1 MKSSEI
7 RNQFFDYFSKKGH
20 SFIRSSSLVPKE
32 DPTLLFNNAGMNQF
46 KRILLGKEKPKD
58 VRVYNSQ
65 KCVRVSGKHNDLEEV
80 GLDNYHHTFFEM
92 LGNWSF
98 GDYYKKEAIEW
109 AWELFT
115 DIWKLDKQRLWV
127 TVFKDDN
134 EAYEI
139 WRTCTDISSDRLL
152 NFGEKENFWE
162 MGDTGPCGPCS
173 EIHYYRGDDI
183 SNQDSTGVNSSDD
196 YWELW
201 NLVFIQNN
209 RLPNGTLEDL
219 PMKHID
225 TGAGLER
232 IAAVLQGKTSN
243 YDTDLFQPII
253 KHQEQLLGV
262 KYSENLIA
270 HRAIADHI
278 RMLTFSIADGV
289 LPSNDGRGYVV
300 RRILRRAARYGRSL
314 GCSEPFLTDLVDSV
328 VKLMGGSYNEI
339 AEKHSHIKKVIKSE
353 ELSFNETL
361 DRGII
366 QFENIIKSI
375 SGKILSGKD
384 AFKLYDTFGFP
395 LDLTVQ
401 MATEQGYEV
410 DKKEFNK
417 AMNEQKKKGRNK
429 AKFKPNESIKW
440 FQFKEAVNTEFVGYD
455 KFSISTSINSFH
467 QNESRVLLI
476 LEKTPF
482 YGEQG
487 GQVGDTGKI
496 KGKDFELDVIDTIKD
511 GNNHIHVCKFIK
523 GNKITSQNIKAKIDV
538 ERRMNI
544 KKNHTAT
551 HLLHKAL
558 KIVLGN
564 HVQQAGSLVHPD
576 YLRFDITHYQK
587 ISNEDLNT
595 VEKIV
600 NSEIQSNS
608 KLDVSL
614 KSFDEAKEEGA
625 VAIFEEKYGDQ
636 VRVIK
641 INNFSKELCGG
652 THVERTGEIG
662 FFKIKE
668 ESSLANGVRR
678 LVCVTGPESVNF
690 IIKGFNSLY
699 NLKSILNS
707 NEDEM
712 VERIQTLIESR
723 KNLEKEIKKSLI
735 DGNDSQILEIIKG
748 AQKIGKYQI
757 ITHLFEANDINI
769 LKETGDRIRDS
780 LESGVGILGSVIE
793 SKPAIV
799 CVVTDDIK
807 KKSFNANNIAKIIG
821 KQIGGGGGGKSHIA
835 TAGGKD
841 DINFDEFFIEISQT
855 LTNLME
861 GEINDS

>member
-1 MKSSEI
+1 M
-7 RNQFFDYFSKKGH
+7 
-20 SFIRSSSLVPKE
+20 
-32 DPTLLFNNAGMNQF
+32 
-46 KRILLGKEKPKD
+46 
-58 VRVYNSQ
+58 
-65 KCVRVSGKHNDLEEV
+65 
-80 GLDNYHHTFFEM
+80 
-92 LGNWSF
+92 
-98 GDYYKKEAIEW
+98 
-109 AWELFT
+109 
-115 DIWKLDKQRLWV
+115 
-127 TVFKDDN
+127 
-134 EAYEI
+134 
-139 WRTCTDISSDRLL
+139 
-152 NFGEKENFWE
+152 
-162 MGDTGPCGPCS
+162 
-173 EIHYYRGDDI
+173 
-183 SNQDSTGVNSSDD
+183 
-196 YWELW
+196 
-201 NLVFIQNN
+201 
-209 RLPNGTLEDL
+209 
-219 PMKHID
+219 
-225 TGAGLER
+225 
-232 IAAVLQGKTSN
+232 
-243 YDTDLFQPII
+243 
-253 KHQEQLLGV
+253 
-262 KYSENLIA
+262 
-270 HRAIADHI
+270 
-278 RMLTFSIADGV
+278 
-289 LPSNDGRGYVV
+289 
-300 RRILRRAARYGRSL
+300 
-314 GCSEPFLTDLVDSV
+314 
-328 VKLMGGSYNEI
+328 
-339 AEKHSHIKKVIKSE
+339 
-353 ELSFNETL
+353 
-361 DRGII
+361 
-366 QFENIIKSI
+366 
-375 SGKILSGKD
+375 
-384 AFKLYDTFGFP
+384 
-395 LDLTVQ
+395 
-401 MATEQGYEV
+401 
-410 DKKEFNK
+410 
-417 AMNEQKKKGRNK
+417 
-429 AKFKPNESIKW
+429 
-440 FQFKEAVNTEFVGYD
+440 
-455 KFSISTSINSFH
+455 
-467 QNESRVLLI
+467 
-476 LEKTPF
+476 
-482 YGEQG
+482 
-487 GQVGDTGKI
+487 GDTGKI

-855 LTNLME
+855 LINLME
-861 GEINDS
+861 GEINES

>member
-1 MKSSEI
+1 M
-7 RNQFFDYFSKKGH
+7 
-20 SFIRSSSLVPKE
+20 
-32 DPTLLFNNAGMNQF
+32 
-46 KRILLGKEKPKD
+46 
-58 VRVYNSQ
+58 
-65 KCVRVSGKHNDLEEV
+65 
-80 GLDNYHHTFFEM
+80 
-92 LGNWSF
+92 
-98 GDYYKKEAIEW
+98 
-109 AWELFT
+109 
-115 DIWKLDKQRLWV
+115 
-127 TVFKDDN
+127 
-134 EAYEI
+134 
-139 WRTCTDISSDRLL
+139 
-152 NFGEKENFWE
+152 
-162 MGDTGPCGPCS
+162 
-173 EIHYYRGDDI
+173 
-183 SNQDSTGVNSSDD
+183 
-196 YWELW
+196 
-201 NLVFIQNN
+201 
-209 RLPNGTLEDL
+209 
-219 PMKHID
+219 
-225 TGAGLER
+225 
-232 IAAVLQGKTSN
+232 
-243 YDTDLFQPII
+243 
-253 KHQEQLLGV
+253 
-262 KYSENLIA
+262 
-270 HRAIADHI
+270 
-278 RMLTFSIADGV
+278 
-289 LPSNDGRGYVV
+289 
-300 RRILRRAARYGRSL
+300 
-314 GCSEPFLTDLVDSV
+314 
-328 VKLMGGSYNEI
+328 
-339 AEKHSHIKKVIKSE
+339 
-353 ELSFNETL
+353 
-361 DRGII
+361 
-366 QFENIIKSI
+366 
-375 SGKILSGKD
+375 
-384 AFKLYDTFGFP
+384 
-395 LDLTVQ
+395 
-401 MATEQGYEV
+401 
-410 DKKEFNK
+410 
-417 AMNEQKKKGRNK
+417 
-429 AKFKPNESIKW
+429 
-440 FQFKEAVNTEFVGYD
+440 
-455 KFSISTSINSFH
+455 
-467 QNESRVLLI
+467 
-476 LEKTPF
+476 EKTPF

-690 IIKGFNSLY
+690 IINGFNSLY
-699 NLKSILNS
+699 HLKSILNS